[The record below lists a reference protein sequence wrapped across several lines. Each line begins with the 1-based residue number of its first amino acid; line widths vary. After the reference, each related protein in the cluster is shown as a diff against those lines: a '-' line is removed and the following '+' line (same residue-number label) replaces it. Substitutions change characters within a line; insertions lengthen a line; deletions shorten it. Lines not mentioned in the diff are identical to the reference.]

1 MIARRHR
8 LAAGSLLLVLA
19 VAAVLAAPD
28 PSTLLAASRGVSGWI
43 ERNPVLGGGLFLLFA
58 TLGKVTPVPGGVPVM
73 LTAGFLFGP
82 AVGPV
87 LAALGSAL
95 AAVGVTATGRWVFP
109 ETIARIR
116 GSRFARY
123 EEALAR
129 DGIAYLAAIRIL
141 PIVPAWVGN
150 LLPVAIDIRLRW
162 VFLATLVGVAP
173 LSVVVAGVGS
183 RLQSLTEAA
192 RVDIA
197 LLLDPAT
204 LLPLFGLLLVA
215 LLPVAARRWWRRS
228 PR

>member
-1 MIARRHR
+1 M
-8 LAAGSLLLVLA
+8 
-19 VAAVLAAPD
+19 
-28 PSTLLAASRGVSGWI
+28 LAASRDMAAWI

-87 LAALGSAL
+87 LASLGSAF

-109 ETIARIR
+109 GLIARIR

-150 LLPVAIDIRLRW
+150 LLPVAVDIRLRW
-162 VFLATLVGVAP
+162 VFLATLGGVAP
-173 LSVVVAGVGS
+173 LTVVVAGIGS

-192 RVDIA
+192 RFDIA
-197 LLLDPAT
+197 LVLDPAT
-204 LLPLFGLLLVA
+204 LLPLLGLLAVA
-215 LLPVAARRWWRRS
+215 LLPVAVRRWWRREA
-228 PR
+228 R

>member
-1 MIARRHR
+1 MTIRRPR
-8 LAAGSLLLVLA
+8 LAVGLLLLA
-19 VAAVLAAPD
+19 LAAAAVLAAPD
-28 PSTLLAASRGVSGWI
+28 PATMLAASRGVADWI
-43 ERNPVLGGGLFLLFA
+43 ARNQVLGGGLFLLFA

-82 AVGPV
+82 AVGSA
-87 LAALGSAL
+87 LAALGSAF

-109 ETIARIR
+109 ETIARIK

-141 PIVPAWVGN
+141 PIVPAWIGN
-150 LLPVAIDIRLRW
+150 LLPVAVDIRLRW

-173 LSVVVAGVGS
+173 LTVVVAGIGS
-183 RLQSLTEAA
+183 RLQTLTEAA
-192 RVDIA
+192 RFDIA
-197 LLLDPAT
+197 LLFDPTT

-215 LLPVAARRWWRRS
+215 LLPVALRRWRRAS
-228 PR
+228 R